1 MRTAS
6 ETGRPFPPRR
16 ATILLIL
23 LTLLPAG
30 LLPAEPPAAEK
41 TLGSLIELPPLPD
54 ALGFAGPFAGVSNGA
69 LLVGGGANFPE
80 AAWGEGTKTWHD
92 GLFVLEPGAKKW
104 KTGFRLPR
112 KLAYGVSATTPHGL
126 ICAGGSDAERAYAD
140 VFLLQ
145 WTGTDVRTT
154 TLPPLFAPRAAAAG
168 AALNGYLYI
177 AGGQTASGETEVTQ
191 TFWRLKLPDPKDK
204 DPRWDEL
211 KWEKL
216 KTWPGPPRSQA
227 VGAAQ
232 AGKFYLF
239 SGVDLAKGEGDGK
252 PRRRYLN
259 DAYSYDP
266 AADKWK
272 RVADVPAPAVAA
284 APAVACGESHILV
297 LGGHDG
303 TLDAQIPVLK
313 DRWPGFRRQILGY
326 HTITDTWA
334 PMGELPAGM
343 VTSPAVWWRDRIV
356 VPGGEVRPRVR
367 TPQVMTVQPRTVK
380 RDFFAL
386 DYLVLGGYLVLL
398 VVVGA
403 YFSRREKT
411 TEDYFIGGKRIPW
424 WAAGLSIFGTQLSSI
439 SFMAI
444 PAKVYDTD
452 WAYFLSAICIVL
464 IQPLVVWF
472 YLPFFRRLN
481 ITSAYEYL
489 ERRFHVSVRM
499 FGSAAFILFQ
509 AGRMTIVLFLPAL
522 ALSAVTGMDI
532 RLAIVVMGVLTT
544 LYTVLGGIE
553 AVIWTD
559 VLQVIVLVGGALA
572 CLIAVVFGV
581 DGGMGRVFSIAQADD
596 KLAMFHWGWDYTVP
610 VVWVIVVGSLFQN
623 LGSYSADQSVVQRY
637 LTTPTQKQAARAIWT
652 NAAIVLPVS
661 LLWYALGTS
670 LYAFYKTHPAELDAT
685 LKTDQTLPL
694 FIANQLP
701 AGLTGLVIAALFAAA
716 MSTLDSSMNSIS
728 TAFVSDFYRRLR
740 PRTRDRTCLNIARG
754 LTVLLGAAAT
764 LTALWMAAN
773 QERLR
778 SLWDAYM
785 SILGLLMGV
794 LAGLFALGIF
804 TRRAHWIG
812 SLAGAIGGAVVLYYA
827 QTRVNFFLY
836 AAVGV
841 GACFVIGYLASLLVP
856 GVRRTTEGL
865 TVFTMP
871 RDPDNLTPDV

>member
-1 MRTAS
+1 MKIAHQ
-6 ETGRPFPPRR
+6 TGQPSPLRR

-23 LTLLPAG
+23 LVLLPAG
-30 LLPAEPPAAEK
+30 LVPAEPPPAEK
-41 TLGSLIELPPLPD
+41 ELGSLNELPALPD
-54 ALGFAGPFAGVSNGA
+54 KLGFAGPFAGVSNGA

-92 GLFVLEPGAKKW
+92 ALFVLEPGKKEW

-126 ICAGGSDAERAYAD
+126 ICAGGADSERAYAD

-145 WTGTDVRTT
+145 WTGSEIRTT
-154 TLPPLFAPRAAAAG
+154 PLPPMPGPRASAAG
-168 AALNGYLYI
+168 AVLKGYLYV
-177 AGGQTASGETEVTQ
+177 AGGQTASGETEVAN
-191 TFWRLKLPDPKDK
+191 TFWRLKLPEAKDAN
-204 DPRWDEL
+204 PRWGEL
-211 KWEKL
+211 KWEVL
-216 KTWPGPPRSQA
+216 ESWPGPPRSQA
-227 VGAAQ
+227 VAAAQ
-232 AGKFYLF
+232 AGRFYLF
-239 SGVDLAKGEGDGK
+239 SGFDLTRGEGGDK
-252 PRRRYLN
+252 PHRRYLN

-266 AADKWK
+266 ASLKWK
-272 RVADVPAPAVAA
+272 RLADVPAPAVAA
-284 APAVACGESHILV
+284 APAVACGESHVLV

-303 TLDAQIPVLK
+303 LLDTQIPVLK
-313 DRWPGFRRQILGY
+313 DRWPGFRKQILGY

-334 PMGELPAGM
+334 PMGELPVGM
-343 VTSPAVWWRDRIV
+343 VTSPALWWQGKIV

-367 TPQVMTVQPRTVK
+367 TPQVMTVQQITVK
-380 RDFFAL
+380 RDFFTL
-386 DYLVLGGYLVLL
+386 DYVVLGSYLVLL
-398 VVVGA
+398 VIVGA

-411 TEDYFIGGKRIPW
+411 TDDYFIGGKRIPW

-464 IQPLVVWF
+464 VQPVVVWF

-509 AGRMTIVLFLPAL
+509 GGRMTIVLFLPAL

-532 RLAIVVMGVLTT
+532 RLAILLMGVLTT
-544 LYTVLGGIE
+544 VYTVLGGIE

-572 CLIAVVFGV
+572 CLVAVVFGV
-581 DGGMGRVFSIAQADD
+581 DGGLGGVISIAQADD
-596 KLAMFHWGWDYTVP
+596 KFTLFHWGWDYTAT

-623 LGSYSADQSVVQRY
+623 LSSYSADQSVVQRY
-637 LTTPTQKQAARAIWT
+637 LTTPTQKQAAGAIWT

-661 LLWYALGTS
+661 LVWYALGTS
-670 LYAFYKTHPAELDAT
+670 LYAFYKTHPGKLDPT
-685 LKTDQTLPL
+685 LSTDQTLPL

-728 TAFVSDFYRRLR
+728 TAFVTDFYRRLR
-740 PRTRDRTCLNIARG
+740 PQASDRRSLNLARL
-754 LTVLLGAAAT
+754 LTVLLGAGAT
-764 LTALWMAAN
+764 ATALWMAAN
-773 QERLR
+773 QDRTR

-804 TRRAHWIG
+804 TRRGHWLG
-812 SLAGAIGGAVVLYYA
+812 ALAGAIGGAVVLYYA
-827 QTRVNFFLY
+827 QSRVNFFLY
-836 AAVGV
+836 AAVGT
-841 GACFVIGYLASLLVP
+841 GACFAIGYLASLLVP

-865 TVFTMP
+865 TVFTMSKAQEV
-871 RDPDNLTPDV
+871 DH